1 VSEENLEDGGIPDF
15 LRDPVG
21 LVRRRWR
28 WMILVLAAGLI
39 ATGAIIISIPVRY
52 LATASIL
59 ISGQTMPEEFI
70 RPIVAES
77 SSFQRINELVGEMTS
92 RERLLGL
99 EKKHDLFPAERG
111 VLKPNELMMLVRAG
125 IEVGTAQGFGRR
137 SRGDTSSIYTVSFRH
152 ARPAAAAAVAN
163 ELAGDFAAVSVRL
176 RGEQARVTT
185 QFLRTQ
191 LVEKEAELRAQER
204 KITEFK
210 ERYRGELP
218 GELQT
223 NLNKLE
229 RLAAERQ
236 SINRAISD
244 AETRLAMMT
253 SSGTPESPNSPLAR
267 LAALR
272 SQLAGQR
279 SVYTDE
285 HPNVLS
291 LRRQIATLEK
301 EIAEGG
307 PTASDPTRQI
317 LLGSTSRGIADMRK
331 RLVEIAAET
340 SDREARV
347 ARTPKREEEQGA
359 LQGHAEVLRNEYLSF
374 LHKVETAELAQRLE
388 TAQQGERISVLDR
401 ALPPSEPERTRL
413 KYLLAGLV
421 GSLGLAALLGL
432 GLELLDPVLVS
443 SEQIEEHFG
452 LPVLG
457 SVPRIS

>member
-1 VSEENLEDGGIPDF
+1 MSEEDLEGGGLPDF
-15 LRDPVG
+15 LRDPMG
-21 LVRRRWR
+21 LLKRRWR
-28 WMILVLAAGLI
+28 SMALVLALGVV
-39 ATGAIIISIPVRY
+39 ATGAIVVSIPVRF

-59 ISGQTMPEEFI
+59 VSGQSMPEEFI

-77 SSFQRINELVGEMTS
+77 SFQRINELVGEVIA
-92 RERLLGL
+92 RDRLLAL
-99 EKKHDLFPAERG
+99 EKKHDLFPAERA
-111 VLKPNELMMLVRAG
+111 VLPPNELMMLVQES
-125 IEVGTAQGFGRR
+125 IEVGIEQGFGPR
-137 SRGDTSSIYTVSFRH
+137 SRGDTSSIYTISFQH
-152 ARPAAAAAVAN
+152 SRPDTAAAVAN
-163 ELAGDFAAVSVRL
+163 ELAGDFAAVSAGL
-176 RGEQARVTT
+176 RGEKARLTT

-210 ERYRGELP
+210 ETYRGELP
-218 GELQT
+218 GELQS

-236 SINRAISD
+236 SINLAISE

-253 SSGTPESPNSPLAR
+253 SSETPESPNSPLAR
-267 LAALR
+267 LTALR
-272 SQLAGQR
+272 SQLAEQR

-301 EIAEGG
+301 EIADGG
-307 PTASDPTRQI
+307 ATASDPTRQI
-317 LLGSTSRGIADMRK
+317 LLESTSRGIDDMRK
-331 RLVEIAAET
+331 RLIEIASET
-340 SDREARV
+340 ADREARV
-347 ARTPKREEEQGA
+347 ARTPKREEEQAA
-359 LQGHAEVLRNEYLSF
+359 LQQHTEVLRNEYLSF
-374 LHKVETAELAQRLE
+374 LHKVETAEMAQRLE
-388 TAQQGERISVLDR
+388 TAQQGERISVLDH

-413 KYLLAGLV
+413 KYMLAGLV
-421 GSLGLAALLGL
+421 ASLGLAAALGL
-432 GLELLDPVLVS
+432 SLELLDPVLFS